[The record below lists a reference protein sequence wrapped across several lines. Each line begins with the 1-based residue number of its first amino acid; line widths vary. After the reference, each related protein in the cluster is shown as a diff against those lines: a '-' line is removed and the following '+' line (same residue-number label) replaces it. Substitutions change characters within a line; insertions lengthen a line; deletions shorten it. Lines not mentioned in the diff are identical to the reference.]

1 MAPRMP
7 DNPSP
12 ELVQAQKKMEGLTAE
27 TRAGL
32 REWSKALRVQRSAII
47 KRIRSQGVDAPAS
60 PAEHEAVAGSERIRD
75 SLLSIRA
82 GRALVTEELVRLRHA
97 HKAARLG
104 AKGQARTAP
113 EGPQQLSNT
122 DRRRLEKAVDR
133 FTKKWIK
140 EDAEKKRKRAAK
152 AGRRTKAR
160 RGMQALDEAVRSA
173 VRKDELRF
181 DRGMLKINMESEKK
195 VEAVKLKMAESGR
208 SPAKQRKKNMLRRE
222 LRKLATQRKRIE
234 ERLAKIANNN

>member
-12 ELVQAQKKMEGLTAE
+12 ELVQAQKKMEGLTAK

-32 REWSKALRVQRSAII
+32 REWSKALRVHRSASI
-47 KRIRSQGVDAPAS
+47 KRIRAQGVDGPAT
-60 PAEHEAVAGSERIRD
+60 PAERQAEAASERIRD
-75 SLLSIRA
+75 SLYSIRA
-82 GRALVTEELVRLRHA
+82 ERALVTEELVRLRHA

-104 AKGQARTAP
+104 AKGRARSAP
-113 EGPQQLSNT
+113 EGAQQLSNT
-122 DRRRLEKAVDR
+122 DRRRLEKAVER

-160 RGMQALDEAVRSA
+160 SGMQALDEAVRSA
-173 VRKDELRF
+173 LRKDELRF

-195 VEAVKLKMAESGR
+195 LDAVKAKVAESGR
-208 SPAKQRKKNMLRRE
+208 SPAKQRKKTILRRE
-222 LRKLATQRKRIE
+222 LRKLETQRKRLE
-234 ERLAKIANNN
+234 ERLAKIAKN

>member
-12 ELVQAQKKMEGLTAE
+12 ELVQAQKKMEGLTAK

-32 REWSKALRVQRSAII
+32 REWSKALRVQRSATI
-47 KRIRSQGVDAPAS
+47 KRIRAQGVDGPTSA
-60 PAEHEAVAGSERIRD
+60 AEREADAGTEKVRD
-75 SLLSIRA
+75 LMYSIRA
-82 GRALVTEELVRLRHA
+82 DRAQVTEELVRLRHA
-97 HKAARLG
+97 HKASRLG
-104 AKGQARTAP
+104 TKGRARTLP

-122 DRRRLEKAVDR
+122 DRQRLEKAVER
-133 FTKKWIK
+133 FTRKWIK

-152 AGRRTKAR
+152 AGRRTKGR
-160 RGMQALDEAVRSA
+160 RGMQALEEAVSSA
-173 VRKDELRF
+173 VRRDALRF

-208 SPAKQRKKNMLRRE
+208 NPVKQRKKNMLRRE
-222 LRKLATQRKRIE
+222 LRKLETQRKRIE
-234 ERLAKIANNN
+234 ERLAKINSP